1 MKTTTIRQR
10 LHLFIETA
18 EERKLKAIYT
28 LFEDDIT
35 QDEGEYTPEFKAEL
49 DSRYGQYK
57 KYGKTISAASANR
70 QVKEMVRKAK
80 VK

>member
-70 QVKEMVRKAK
+70 QAKEMVRKAK